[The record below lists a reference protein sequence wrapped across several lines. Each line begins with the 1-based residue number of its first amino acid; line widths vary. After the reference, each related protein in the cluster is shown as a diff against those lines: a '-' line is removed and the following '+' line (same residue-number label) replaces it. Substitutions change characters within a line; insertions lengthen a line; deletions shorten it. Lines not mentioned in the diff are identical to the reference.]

1 MSVDMEMTR
10 LLADMQTMRAQVLGP
25 EVSQSNGIDGVNKI
39 GGLNKSE
46 GPDFSNML
54 KDAINKVN
62 DVQKESGELKTS
74 FLQGDSAVD
83 LAQVMIASQKA
94 TVAFQAMT
102 QVRNK
107 LVDAYKDVMNM
118 PV

>member
-10 LLADMQTMRAQVLGP
+10 LLADMQAMRAKVMGP
-25 EVSQSNGIDGVNKI
+25 DASQPGQMNGLDGVK
-39 GGLNKSE
+39 GAEK
-46 GPDFSNML
+46 PDFSNML
-54 KDAINKVN
+54 KGAIDKVN
-62 DVQKESGELKTS
+62 EVQKESGELKTS
-74 FLQGDSAVD
+74 FLKGDPTVD
-83 LAQVMIASQKA
+83 LAQVMITSQKA
-94 TVAFQAMT
+94 TIAFQAMT

>member
-10 LLADMQTMRAQVLGP
+10 LLADMQSMRAKVMGP
-25 EVSQSNGIDGVNKI
+25 DMSQSNAFDGVKIDGANKTD
-39 GGLNKSE
+39 GA
-46 GPDFSNML
+46 DFSNML
-54 KDAINKVN
+54 KTAINKVN
-62 DVQKESGELKTS
+62 EVQKESGELKTS
-74 FLQGDSAVD
+74 FLQGDPTVD
-83 LAQVMIASQKA
+83 LARVMIASQKA

>member
-10 LLADMQTMRAQVLGP
+10 LLADMQTMRAKVMGP
-25 EVSQSNGIDGVNKI
+25 DMSQSNTINGVNNIDGANKP
-39 GGLNKSE
+39 E
-46 GPDFSNML
+46 GAEFSNML

-74 FLQGDSAVD
+74 FLQGDPTVD